1 MLLSYGR
8 RHGDSTHRLHVTRNY
23 LDISA
28 HIFLESYESEQ
39 RDHLRHPSFPS
50 KIKQNKHYK
59 KIQPTTLIPG
69 HEEVP

>member
-8 RHGDSTHRLHVTRNY
+8 RYGDSAHTLHVTRNY
-23 LDISA
+23 LEISA
-28 HIFLESYESEQ
+28 HTFLESYQSKQ
-39 RDHLRHPSFPS
+39 QDHLCHPSFPS
-50 KIKQNKHYK
+50 KIKQIKHHK